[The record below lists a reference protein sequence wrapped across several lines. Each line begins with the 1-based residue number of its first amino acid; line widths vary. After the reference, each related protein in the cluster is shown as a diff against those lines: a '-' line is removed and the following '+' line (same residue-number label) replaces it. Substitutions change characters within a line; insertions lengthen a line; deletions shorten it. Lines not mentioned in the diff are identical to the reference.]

1 MSPPT
6 TSATSAWSG
15 EPRISALAMY
25 ADRPMDMANVKDR
38 CHNIG
43 ATYLLRDASRIILQ
57 PPNILALPAPP
68 VLSTLPAAPRVS
80 AILPPPASAPAPV
93 CPRPASDLP
102 MPTHDFRPKL
112 PASSCRLPPA
122 AFNTVV
128 FEAAAW
134 ARQTFIVVAPVESGA
149 RMTLLVSEDC
159 LGRSTRGIC
168 AVLGR
173 LLLDIVYEYRW
184 LIVLWV
190 WCLIRLTLRW
200 MRTKRA
206 SYPSSC
212 SEDLLIEFAHMKQ
225 DASDNLKERQMKL
238 SEQAIETSAPA
249 TDVKI
254 DTESKEA
261 LFKDGEVP
269 CGHDH
274 KLYRHNNDTLAD
286 LNSANYDSLH
296 GGVFSG
302 LVPDLFRLWSQPTI
316 VEATCERNSERLR
329 LIKSRKTT
337 SVEPKPAATLQLSP
351 NSAIP
356 SNPVPVGTI
365 AASAS
370 VLPNNILRDSC
381 TAGLK
386 SGGRDS
392 NTETETG
399 SLELLGQELPKDT
412 PNPARGDPS
421 VFRADTRLGCTADW
435 SESAAKE
442 TSTAICGCES
452 LRRLRSFDSPGNV
465 EKLDREVSATPIQ
478 SGIAPLRTNIPRMPG
493 AVRLL
498 AHALGAPNRTTGSR
512 SHSTSQPSRPT
523 VEEKRI
529 DVQAEA
535 DKNFGPGE
543 SQTGNQETGK
553 RLASGDRGYEASD
566 GILDLASNING
577 SGESEPNGTEGK
589 EQPNRGRYRNKHEWF
604 FELRR
609 KRKQDKQSTFAAAS
623 KEVCVAE

>member
-1 MSPPT
+1 
-6 TSATSAWSG
+6 
-15 EPRISALAMY
+15 MY
-25 ADRPMDMANVKDR
+25 ADRSMDMANVKDR

-43 ATYLLRDASRIILQ
+43 ATYLLWDASRIILQ
-57 PPNILALPAPP
+57 PPNILALPASP
-68 VLSTLPAAPRVS
+68 VLLTLPAAPRVS
-80 AILPPPASAPAPV
+80 ATLPPPASAPASV
-93 CPRPASDLP
+93 CPRPTSDLP
-102 MPTHDFRPKL
+102 MPTLDFRPKL

-134 ARQTFIVVAPVESGA
+134 ARQTFIVVALVKSGA

-159 LGRSTRGIC
+159 LYRSTRGVF

-184 LIVLWV
+184 VMALWV

-212 SEDLLIEFAHMKQ
+212 SEDFLTDFAHMKH
-225 DASDNLKERQMKL
+225 DASGDLKERQMRL
-238 SEQAIETSAPA
+238 SEQAIERSAPVA
-249 TDVKI
+249 DSNI
-254 DTESKEA
+254 DNGLKEA
-261 LFKDGEVP
+261 LLKDGEVL
-269 CGHDH
+269 CDHDH
-274 KLYRHNNDTLAD
+274 NLYRHNNDTLAE
-286 LNSANYDSLH
+286 LNSTNYDGLH

-302 LVPDLFRLWSQPTI
+302 LVPDLFRLWTQPTI
-316 VEATCERNSERLR
+316 VEAAYETNSEHLGRSE
-329 LIKSRKTT
+329 SRKTT
-337 SVEPKPAATLQLSP
+337 SVETKPAATLQLSP
-351 NSAIP
+351 NSATP
-356 SNPVPVGTI
+356 ANPVPVGTI
-365 AASAS
+365 AASTS

-381 TAGLK
+381 MAGLE

-392 NTETETG
+392 NAGTETG
-399 SLELLGQELPKDT
+399 SLELLGQGLPKDT
-412 PNPARGDPS
+412 PNPARGNPN
-421 VFRADTRLGCTADW
+421 VFRADTRLGCTAGW
-435 SESAAKE
+435 PKSAAKE
-442 TSTAICGCES
+442 TSAAICGRES
-452 LRRLRSFDSPGNV
+452 LPRSRSFDSPGNV

-529 DVQAEA
+529 DVQAEV
-535 DKNFGPGE
+535 DNNFGPGE
-543 SQTGNQETGK
+543 SQTENKETAK

-566 GILDLASNING
+566 GILDLASNIIG
-577 SGESEPNGTEGK
+577 SGEGEPSGTEGK
-589 EQPNRGRYRNKHEWF
+589 ERPNRGRYRNKHEWF

-609 KRKQDKQSTFAAAS
+609 KHKQDKQSAFAAAS
-623 KEVCVAE
+623 KEVCVAK